1 MIPTYGLSTWPR
13 MWKDKTKT
21 HEIPA
26 VVTNAVPTR
35 LNQCRV
41 NKNQAGLLL
50 GEFIVSV
57 ANKPQLSEG
66 SLIGRCR

>member
-1 MIPTYGLSTWPR
+1 MCRG
-13 MWKDKTKT
+13 KTKS

-35 LNQCRV
+35 LNQCRL

-50 GEFIVSV
+50 GVFIVSV
-57 ANKPQLSEG
+57 LNNYSQ
-66 SLIGRCR
+66 

>member
-1 MIPTYGLSTWPR
+1 

-26 VVTNAVPTR
+26 VVTNAVPTK

-50 GEFIVSV
+50 GVFIVSS
-57 ANKPQLSEG
+57 AEQLQPSED
-66 SLIGRCR
+66 SLMGRC